1 MACTIDSCDPITGNC
16 IHTPDNGLCN
26 DDDPCT
32 IDSCDPLS
40 GCVFTPK
47 NCDDAVACTIDSCDP
62 ITGNCIYTPD
72 NGLCNDSDPCT
83 IDTCD
88 PLSGCVF
95 TPKNCDDGDPC
106 TEDSCDPQ
114 TGECIHT
121 SICEG
126 EGEPPAEGEGEPPV
140 EGEGEPP
147 TEGEG
152 EPPAEGEGEPPVEG
166 EGEPPTEGE
175 GEPPAEGE
183 GEPPVEG
190 EGEPP
195 AEGEGEPPAGLEVTA
210 GQTYFVIPEDNSVSF
225 EVFVSGAQGTL
236 SFQWYRITP
245 DKALTIIPDATDATY
260 TITEVSPGDAGQ
272 YQCEVNDDVLSET
285 AMSPIFTL
293 VVGSGVPMADLAGLA
308 AALALTGLGSA
319 WVMRRRRQ

>member
-1 MACTIDSCDPITGNC
+1 
-16 IHTPDNGLCN
+16 
-26 DDDPCT
+26 
-32 IDSCDPLS
+32 
-40 GCVFTPK
+40 
-47 NCDDAVACTIDSCDP
+47 
-62 ITGNCIYTPD
+62 
-72 NGLCNDSDPCT
+72 
-83 IDTCD
+83 
-88 PLSGCVF
+88 
-95 TPKNCDDGDPC
+95 
-106 TEDSCDPQ
+106 
-114 TGECIHT
+114 
-121 SICEG
+121 
-126 EGEPPAEGEGEPPV
+126 
-140 EGEGEPP
+140 
-147 TEGEG
+147 
-152 EPPAEGEGEPPVEG
+152 
-166 EGEPPTEGE
+166 
-175 GEPPAEGE
+175 
-183 GEPPVEG
+183 PPVEG

-195 AEGEGEPPAGLEVTA
+195 AEGEGEPPTGLEVTA